1 MEANQAA
8 EGNKDQLK
16 YATNGKPIPGP
27 AGFKPDKKAGPDD
40 IEEDVD
46 TENGLAKP
54 AKKLNKEEKQE
65 AADIKEHPEKEC
77 ESLKKSP
84 PGEEETKQEKVN
96 DPAPMYEKPADKPR
110 KKKPVKKKAAA
121 AGAAAPA
128 KAAATST
135 AKAPAATPKP
145 ATPAKAAPAA
155 TAKVAAKKDAPKKKV
170 NLMTTEDPAEKVE
183 QDTKSLDEETGNVK
197 EVNKVTGKADKIPA
211 FMDDDKKESFVQ
223 KQLKK

>member
-8 EGNKDQLK
+8 QGNKEQLR
-16 YATNGKPIPGP
+16 YHTNGKVIPGP
-27 AGFKPDKKAGPDD
+27 AGFKADKKSGEDD
-40 IEEDVD
+40 IEGEEVD
-46 TENGLAKP
+46 TENGKAKP

-65 AADIKEHPEKEC
+65 AEEIKEHPEKEC

-96 DPAPMYEKPADKPR
+96 EPAPMYEKPADKPR

-121 AGAAAPA
+121 AGAAAAPA

-155 TAKVAAKKDAPKKKV
+155 TAKVAAKKDAPKKKS
-170 NLMTTEDPAEKVE
+170 NLMTNE
-183 QDTKSLDEETGNVK
+183 QDSLDEETGNVQ

-211 FMDDDKKESFVQ
+211 SMDDDKKASFVQ

>member
-8 EGNKDQLK
+8 QENKGQLT

-27 AGFKPDKKAGPDD
+27 AGFKADKKNGPDD
-40 IEEDVD
+40 IEGEEVD
-46 TENGLAKP
+46 TENGKAKP

-65 AADIKEHPEKEC
+65 AEEIKEHPEKEC

-96 DPAPMYEKPADKPR
+96 EPAPMYEKPADKPR
-110 KKKPVKKKAAA
+110 KKKPVKPKAA
-121 AGAAAPA
+121 AGAKAAPA

-155 TAKVAAKKDAPKKKV
+155 TAKVAAKKDAPKKKS
-170 NLMTTEDPAEKVE
+170 NLMTNEK
-183 QDTKSLDEETGNVK
+183 DSLDEETGNVQ

-211 FMDDDKKESFVQ
+211 FMDDDKKASFVQ